1 MPKPVAKLNKTK
13 ASRMRKGRSTAASST
28 LQKTNQKLSKKGYTS
43 PQAPTD
49 DNEMSLDFLF
59 TIGCTVSQKPK
70 DYSMI
75 ALQTDTETVE
85 NPNIEDQKI
94 ANLKNV
100 QISPA
105 KMFPADNDPFYE
117 LDDEPPRGVRKYRE
131 DLLKKDKAP
140 NTISLAEDIIN
151 NASMKQ
157 IVF

>member
-1 MPKPVAKLNKTK
+1 
-13 ASRMRKGRSTAASST
+13 
-28 LQKTNQKLSKKGYTS
+28 
-43 PQAPTD
+43 
-49 DNEMSLDFLF
+49 
-59 TIGCTVSQKPK
+59 
-70 DYSMI
+70 MI

-85 NPNIEDQKI
+85 NPNIEDRKI
-94 ANLKNV
+94 ANLKNK

-117 LDDEPPRGVRKYRE
+117 LDEEPPRGFRKYRE